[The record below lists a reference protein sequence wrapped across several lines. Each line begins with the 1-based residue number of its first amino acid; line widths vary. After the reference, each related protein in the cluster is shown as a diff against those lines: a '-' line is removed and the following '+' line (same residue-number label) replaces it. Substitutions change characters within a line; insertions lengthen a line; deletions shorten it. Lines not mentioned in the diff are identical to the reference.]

1 MLPFALALVSAAVQQ
16 PAPAALIGHWDCAG
30 HFVRSGKPIAAA
42 LDIRLGANPTTLLIS
57 HRDKPP
63 TSYRADE
70 IWVFGDGARA
80 AIADASGM
88 RWFDMEVSPDTVV
101 LARADEK
108 GPLERF
114 VYTLAGGGDLTIDWL
129 HRGPGADLA
138 LGDTVRCRRVASG

>member
-1 MLPFALALVSAAVQQ
+1 MLPFALALASALTPQ
-16 PAPAALIGHWDCAG
+16 PASLIGHWDCAG
-30 HFVRSGKPIAAA
+30 HFVRTGKPIAAI

-88 RWFDMEVSPDTVV
+88 RWFDMEVSPGTVV
-101 LARADEK
+101 LARADDKGTLEK
-108 GPLERF
+108 F
-114 VYTLAGGGDLTIDWL
+114 VYTLAGSGDLTIDWL
-129 HRGPGADLA
+129 HRGQGADLA